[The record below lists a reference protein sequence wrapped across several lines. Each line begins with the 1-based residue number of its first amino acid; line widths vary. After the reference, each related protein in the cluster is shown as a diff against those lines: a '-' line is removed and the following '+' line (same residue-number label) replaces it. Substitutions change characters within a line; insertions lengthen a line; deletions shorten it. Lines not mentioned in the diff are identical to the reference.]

1 MHIAYLTPEYPHER
15 TGNSGGM
22 GTSIKNLVSELVKL
36 QVTVSVFVYGQKKDD
51 FFEDKGVKFYLLK
64 QIKYPFGGFYLYRRH
79 LNKLLNKIII
89 REQIDLIEVPDWT
102 GVSAFMQFKIPVVMR
117 FHGSDTYFCHIE
129 GRKQK
134 WKNWFFEKQAVRNSN
149 AYIAP
154 TTFAGDTSA
163 ELFNLKHENIE
174 VIPYGLVLS
183 DFDNPEPHEYKSL
196 ALLNIGTLIRKKG
209 VFELIEMFNQLIELK
224 PKVTLTLIGS
234 DSKDIQTGNDSTWS
248 LMQNYLSEKAKARV
262 VYKGKIPYDQV
273 RSEILRANVCIFPSL
288 AETLGMVTIE
298 SMALQKAVVNTN
310 IGWAKD
316 IIDHGV
322 NGFMHH
328 PKDIDA
334 FVHSIKSLLDQ
345 PALVQEIGSNARKKI
360 EQKFS
365 IELLVQRNLA
375 FYKKIIH
382 Q

>member
-51 FFEDKGVKFYLLK
+51 FFEDKGAKFYLLK

-149 AYIAP
+149 A
-154 TTFAGDTSA
+154 
-163 ELFNLKHENIE
+163 
-174 VIPYGLVLS
+174 
-183 DFDNPEPHEYKSL
+183 
-196 ALLNIGTLIRKKG
+196 
-209 VFELIEMFNQLIELK
+209 
-224 PKVTLTLIGS
+224 
-234 DSKDIQTGNDSTWS
+234 
-248 LMQNYLSEKAKARV
+248 
-262 VYKGKIPYDQV
+262 
-273 RSEILRANVCIFPSL
+273 
-288 AETLGMVTIE
+288 
-298 SMALQKAVVNTN
+298 
-310 IGWAKD
+310 
-316 IIDHGV
+316 
-322 NGFMHH
+322 
-328 PKDIDA
+328 
-334 FVHSIKSLLDQ
+334 
-345 PALVQEIGSNARKKI
+345 
-360 EQKFS
+360 
-365 IELLVQRNLA
+365 
-375 FYKKIIH
+375 
-382 Q
+382 